1 MGFMHDVWQSSNY
14 NRTTC
19 GHAVKGSAP
28 ADPFTACLVKNRPHC
43 LISGHV
49 LSAVEYTA
57 DPM

>member
-28 ADPFTACLVKNRPHC
+28 ADPFTACLVKNRN
-43 LISGHV
+43 LKW
-49 LSAVEYTA
+49 A
-57 DPM
+57 DNSDVQS